1 MGKTSQTKRVNNRK
15 ECKMKSKT
23 RSTLAVISVSLAVLI
38 SIALAAEDKYT
49 LKAPNGVAF
58 SEFQGYESW
67 QSVAPSMVDDGI
79 KSILANPVMIKAYKD
94 GIPGNGKPFPDG
106 SMIVK
111 IEWKKKQNTES
122 PYSVE
127 VPDTLKSVAFIEKDT
142 KRFPD
147 SSGWGYAQFNYDVAS
162 GTFKPFGANSS
173 FATKCYQCHKIVK
186 EKDYIFTGYP
196 LR

>member
-1 MGKTSQTKRVNNRK
+1 
-15 ECKMKSKT
+15 MKSKT
-23 RSTLAVISVSLAVLI
+23 TSAVAVIVVCLGVLI
-38 SIALAAEDKYT
+38 SIGLAAEDKYT

-58 SEFQGYESW
+58 SEFRGYESW
-67 QSVAPSMVDDGI
+67 QNVAPSVTEDGI

-111 IEWKKKQNTES
+111 IEWKKKQNMDF

-147 SSGWGYAQFNYDVAS
+147 SSGWGYAQFNYDAAS
-162 GTFKPFGANSS
+162 GTFKPFGNDSS
-173 FATKCYQCHKIVK
+173 FATKCYKCHTIVK
-186 EKDYIFTGYP
+186 ATDYIFTRYSE
-196 LR
+196 R